1 MEQGTINKD
10 ITLKYDTDND
20 NLVVSKDS
28 DVHPFHPFTEVA
40 KADKDNIVISV
51 SAATEKQLTDVSNKV
66 NENKS
71 KIITVDDRV
80 TDLSNRVNADESK
93 INTVDKIVTDL
104 CNEVN
109 TDKETIEEL
118 FARMKWVE
126 KVFIISFSLIIMLN
140 CLYVVFTLMQKG

>member
-20 NLVVSKDS
+20 NLVVSS
-28 DVHPFHPFTEVA
+28 TYVA
-40 KADKDNIVISV
+40 TKKSV
-51 SAATEKQLTDVSNKV
+51 DDLSNKV
-66 NENKS
+66 NKNKS

-80 TDLSNRVNADESK
+80 TDLSNRVNAYETR

-104 CNEVN
+104 CNEVK

-118 FARMKWVE
+118 FSRIKWVE
-126 KVFIISFSLIIMLN
+126 KVFIITFCLIMLN
-140 CLYVVFTLMQKG
+140 CFYVIFTLMQKG

>member
-20 NLVVSKDS
+20 HLVVS
-28 DVHPFHPFTEVA
+28 TYVA
-40 KADKDNIVISV
+40 TKKSV
-51 SAATEKQLTDVSNKV
+51 DDLSNKV
-66 NENKS
+66 NKNKS

-80 TDLSNRVNADESK
+80 TDLSNRVNAYETR

-104 CNEVN
+104 CNEVK

-118 FARMKWVE
+118 FSRIKWVE
-126 KVFIISFSLIIMLN
+126 KVFIISFCLIMLN
-140 CLYVVFTLMQKG
+140 CFYVIFTLMQKG